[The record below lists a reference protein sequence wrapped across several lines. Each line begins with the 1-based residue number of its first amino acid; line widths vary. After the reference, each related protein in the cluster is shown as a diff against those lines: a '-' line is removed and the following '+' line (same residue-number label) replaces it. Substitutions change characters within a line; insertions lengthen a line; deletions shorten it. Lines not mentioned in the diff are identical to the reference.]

1 MVDAVA
7 EELYVTLEEG
17 KVSYLKQGQGH
28 PLVMLHSADF
38 GSWTWNKVI
47 GPLAKNFQCYALDMP
62 GYDRSDTPTQKYSIE
77 RFVKAILE
85 FMDKVGISETHLMGN
100 RTGAVIAFEQAVSYP
115 QRVNKLVLEGCPA
128 WNREEGRIVWEKWLV
143 PNMNEYGGI
152 GPLTYEEAQK
162 SEPRL
167 DRAWVEKV
175 AETSRRN
182 GRWVTLTH
190 EAVISYDMT
199 EKAAELN
206 IPTLLVYGEEDL
218 MRKKERL
225 NADIRGSQLKL
236 VPECATPHYESPE
249 AFLKEV
255 TSFLLS

>member
-1 MVDAVA
+1 MVDMVA
-7 EELYVTLEEG
+7 EELYVTLQEG
-17 KVSYLKQGQGH
+17 KVFYLKQGQGQ

-47 GPLAKNFQCYALDMP
+47 GPLAKDFQCYALDMP
-62 GYDRSDTPTQKYSIE
+62 GYDRSDMPPEKYSIK
-77 RFVKAILE
+77 RFVQTILE
-85 FMDKVGISETHLMGN
+85 FMDNVGISKTHLMGN
-100 RTGAVIAFEQAVSYP
+100 RTGAIIAFELATSHP

-128 WNREEGRIVWEKWLV
+128 WNLEEGRIVWERWMI

-152 GPLTYEEAQK
+152 GSLTYEEAVK
-162 SEPRL
+162 SEPRV

-175 AETSRRN
+175 AESSRKY

-190 EAVISYDMT
+190 ESAVNYDMT
-199 EKAAELN
+199 EKAGQLN
-206 IPTLLVYGEEDL
+206 IPTLLLYAEEDM

-225 NADIRGSQLKL
+225 NASIRGSIMKL
-236 VPECATPHYESPE
+236 IPECATPHYESSKT
-249 AFLKEV
+249 FVKEV